1 MDDSD
6 SGAEILAQ
14 KIRHLII
21 TTSGRTADEATTE
34 EFYRALCS
42 CLREEIMVNW
52 TAANH
57 TAEFNKVRMIFFLSM
72 EYLPGRLLNHNISN
86 LGATRFVQTV
96 LAKFKR
102 SLKDFVF
109 CEREAALGNGGLG
122 RLSSCFLD
130 SLATLHY
137 PARGY
142 GLRYQ
147 YGIFEQEV
155 WDGIQVERPDPWLL
169 NANPW
174 EERRDSDAVSV
185 HFKGRIAVGKN
196 QQGEPIHLIENEEE
210 VRAIPFEMPIIGYSK
225 KADYSVIPLRLWSTK
240 ESPRNFQLQRFN
252 AGFFEQAA
260 ENISLTDVLY
270 PNDDHEL
277 GKRIRLKQEFLLVS
291 ASLQDIFR
299 RTLRVFGN
307 LTVLADKVRIQINDT
322 HPALAVAELIR
333 ILTESFDFSWKE
345 ACETCQSCLSYT
357 NHTILREAL
366 EEWRETRMEELL
378 PRQHRIIQRINQ
390 EFCDSVRKQFPNDEA
405 RIKRVSIIEGGQIR
419 MAHLAIIGSH
429 KVNGVAKLHTEIL
442 KSKVFKDFAEL
453 YPEKFIAVTNGITQR
468 RWLLDANPLLSDF
481 ISKRIGYGWITD
493 FRQIAKLSRFASD
506 PDSQKEFLAIKRK
519 NKEALQ
525 AFLAHVNPIRNRE
538 GKITAHSLSLGVE
551 ALFDVQIKR
560 FHEYKRQLLNALHL
574 IMVYHE
580 LLENPNARPIVRLSI
595 FSGKAAPGYK
605 MAKQILDLVFSLGKT
620 FAEIPEIKDRLKV
633 AFVENYNVTKAE
645 IIIPAADLSEQISAA
660 GWEASGTG
668 NMKLAVNGALTI
680 GTEDGANIE
689 MQEAVGKRWW
699 PFGFGA
705 TAVENE
711 QHYDPKIIYLQD
723 SQIRRAVDALK
734 EGPFAKKAY
743 DRSSFAK
750 LHDYLITRDPYRIL
764 KDLRD
769 YYETQKKVEA
779 LFLQPNLWAETALQN
794 IAAMGRFSADHSIR
808 NYAEKIWGIE
818 PCPPDPSIFEK
829 VRKEYSENDR
839 CRISGS

>member
-34 EFYRALCS
+34 DFYRALCS
-42 CLREEIMVNW
+42 SLREEIMVNW

-86 LGATRFVQTV
+86 LGATRLVQTV
-96 LAKFKR
+96 LAKFNR
-102 SLKDFVF
+102 SLKDFAC
-109 CEREAALGNGGLG
+109 CESEAALGNGGLG

-130 SLATLHY
+130 SLATLRY

-155 WDGIQVERPDPWLL
+155 WDGIQIERPDPWLL
-169 NANPW
+169 NADPW
-174 EERRDSDAVSV
+174 EQRRDSHAVSV
-185 HFKGRIAVGKN
+185 HFKGRIALGKN
-196 QQGEPIHLIENEEE
+196 QHGEPIDFLENDEE
-210 VRAIPFEMPIIGYSK
+210 VRAIPFEMPIIGYSE

-252 AGFFEQAA
+252 AGFFEQAT

-299 RTLRVFGN
+299 RTLRVFGD

-322 HPALAVAELIR
+322 HPALIVAELIR
-333 ILTESFDFSWKE
+333 ILTKSFDFSWKN
-345 ACETCQSCLSYT
+345 AWETCQTCLSYT

-366 EEWRETRMEELL
+366 EEWRETRVQELL
-378 PRQHRIIQRINQ
+378 PRQYRIIQRLNQ
-390 EFCDSVRKQFPNDEA
+390 EFCDSVRKHFPNDEA

-442 KSKVFKDFAEL
+442 KNKVFKDFAEL

-481 ISKRIGYGWITD
+481 ISKRIGRGWITD
-493 FRQIAKLSRFASD
+493 FRQIEKLSQFASD

-519 NKEALQ
+519 NKEALHV
-525 AFLAHVNPIRNRE
+525 FLTHFNPVRNRE
-538 GKITAHSLSLGVE
+538 GKIAAHSLPLGVE

-580 LLENPNARPIVRLSI
+580 LLENPNARPIARLSI

-620 FAEIPEIKDRLKV
+620 FAEIPAVKDRLRV

-689 MQEAVGKRWW
+689 MREAIGERWW

-705 TAVENE
+705 TAVENG
-711 QHYDPKIIYLQD
+711 QHYDPKMIYVED

-734 EGPFAKKAY
+734 EGSFAKKAY
-743 DRSSFAK
+743 DRNSFAK

-764 KDLRD
+764 KDLRH

-779 LFLQPNLWAETALQN
+779 LFLQPNLWAETALRN
-794 IAAMGRFSADHSIR
+794 IAAMGPFSADHTIR
-808 NYAEKIWGIE
+808 NYAEKIWGIK
-818 PCPPDPSIFEK
+818 PCPPDPAILEK

-839 CRISGS
+839 CRISRG